1 MEQICEFL
9 WLLLLLLYLFCIA
22 IELAHLTHDQDD
34 MSPNLYIKNHIINK
48 MSWVERTILF
58 WHL

>member
-1 MEQICEFL
+1 MLLDYLFG
-9 WLLLLLLYLFCIA
+9 LLLLLYLFCIA

-48 MSWVERTILF
+48 MS
-58 WHL
+58 